1 MMNAASTVDPLGW
14 PLRYASAGE
23 ERMRLLFDA
32 HSFGEKRGCEGGT
45 MEQSGVGEK
54 ERGDGPE
61 AGGCVKKAPGV
72 GLMLL

>member
-1 MMNAASTVDPLGW
+1 MNAASTVDSLER
-14 PLRYASAGE
+14 PLRNASAGE
-23 ERMRLLFDA
+23 EIMRLLFDA
-32 HSFGEKRGCEGGT
+32 RSFGEKRGREGST